1 MSDSRNSSTR
11 DGIVRLI
18 HAGQRLFALSIAT
31 LSVLAVCSL
40 VVGDEPSRRV
50 EPVQSASAT
59 NMFLDVLRLTQHV
72 GLVEA
77 ASPQRDAR
85 TKSIIGKGLGSEG
98 LLRKE
103 AAVELMDAKVFARWS
118 GVDDRLDAAEVR
130 RALAA
135 QAPASRTRLNPQLA
149 EHLSLLAT
157 GYDMLDES
165 RATAGRKLA
174 DWIVENYRPG
184 QPLAITCVCTGN
196 SRRSILS
203 ATMVSISA
211 AYYGLPEIRG
221 FSGGTKPTAFNSR
234 TVKTLREIGLDI
246 TSLGAEAARGDAVTA
261 NLKHR
266 IRWGL
271 TPDDTEM
278 ESIEFSKKYDD
289 AANPQSGFAAL
300 LVCSDAEEACP
311 IIKGASVRVATPF
324 LDPKAYDGTAIEA
337 HKYAERRDDI
347 GRLMMS
353 VMMEARLRL
362 IAAGKFVAV
371 PDPGANPPSSKAN
384 IE

>member
-1 MSDSRNSSTR
+1 M
-11 DGIVRLI
+11 RLI
-18 HAGQRLFALSIAT
+18 HAGQGLFMIGAVGFST
-31 LSVLAVCSL
+31 FVVCSL
-40 VVGDEPSRRV
+40 AQSDEPPRRV
-50 EPVQSASAT
+50 EPVQPANAT

-77 ASPQRDAR
+77 ASPQHDAR
-85 TKSIIGKGLGSEG
+85 TKAIIGKGLGSEG
-98 LLRKE
+98 VLRKD
-103 AAVELMDAKVFARWS
+103 AAVELMDANAFARLA

-135 QAPASRTRLNPQLA
+135 QVPASRTRLNPKLV

-157 GYDMLDES
+157 GYDMLDAS
-165 RATAGRKLA
+165 HATAGRKLA
-174 DWIVENYRPG
+174 DWIVENYRPD
-184 QPLAITCVCTGN
+184 QPLAMTCVCTGN
-196 SRRSILS
+196 SRRSILA
-203 ATMVSISA
+203 ATMVSVSA

-221 FSGGTKPTAFNSR
+221 YSGGTKPSAFNER
-234 TVKTLREIGLDI
+234 TVKTLREIGLEI
-246 TSLGAEAARGDAVTA
+246 TSLGEEAARGEAATA

-271 TPDDTEM
+271 NPNDAAM

-311 IIKGASVRVATPF
+311 MIKGATVRIATPF
-324 LDPKAYDGTAIEA
+324 LDPKTYDGTTIEA

-362 IAAGKFVAV
+362 IAAGKFA
-371 PDPGANPPSSKAN
+371 AAKS
-384 IE
+384 

>member
-1 MSDSRNSSTR
+1 ML
-11 DGIVRLI
+11 LI
-18 HAGQRLFALSIAT
+18 HAGQRLLALSIVT
-31 LSVLAVCSL
+31 LSML
-40 VVGDEPSRRV
+40 VVCAWVESDEPPRRV
-50 EPVQSASAT
+50 EPAQPASAT

-72 GLVEA
+72 GLVQA
-77 ASPQRDAR
+77 ASPQHDAR
-85 TKSIIGKGLGSEG
+85 TKSIIGKGLGSDG
-98 LLRKE
+98 VLRKE
-103 AAVELMDAKVFARWS
+103 AAVELMDANAFARWA

-135 QAPASRTRLNPQLA
+135 QVPASRTRLSPKLA

-157 GYDMLDES
+157 TYDMLDEP

-174 DWIVENYRPG
+174 DWIVENYRTG

-203 ATMVSISA
+203 ATMASVSA

-221 FSGGTKPTAFNSR
+221 YSGGTKPSAFNER
-234 TVKTLREIGLDI
+234 TIKTLREIGLDI
-246 TSLGAEAARGDAVTA
+246 TSLGEEATRGDAVTA

-271 TPDDTEM
+271 APDDAAM

-311 IIKGASVRVATPF
+311 IIKGASVRIATPF

-362 IAAGKFVAV
+362 IAAGKFA
-371 PDPGANPPSSKAN
+371 AAKS
-384 IE
+384 

>member
-1 MSDSRNSSTR
+1 M
-11 DGIVRLI
+11 RLI
-18 HAGQRLFALSIAT
+18 HAGQRLL
-31 LSVLAVCSL
+31 VLGAVGFSAL
-40 VVGDEPSRRV
+40 VVCALVQSDEPSRRV
-50 EPVQSASAT
+50 EPVQPASAT

-72 GLVEA
+72 GLVEV
-77 ASPQRDAR
+77 ASPQRDAS
-85 TKSIIGKGLGSEG
+85 TKAIIGKGLGSEG

-103 AAVELMDAKVFARWS
+103 AAVELMDANVFARWA
-118 GVDDRLDAAEVR
+118 GVDDQLDVAEVR

-135 QAPASRTRLNPQLA
+135 QVPASRTRLNPQLA

-157 GYDMLDES
+157 GYDMLDEP

-203 ATMVSISA
+203 ATMVSVSA
-211 AYYGLPEIRG
+211 AYYGLSEIRG
-221 FSGGTKPTAFNSR
+221 YSGGTKPSAFNER

-246 TSLGAEAARGDAVTA
+246 ASLGEEAARGDAVTA

-266 IRWGL
+266 IRWGFA
-271 TPDDTEM
+271 PDDAAM

-311 IIKGASVRVATPF
+311 VIKGASVRIPLPY

-347 GRLMMS
+347 GRMMMS

-362 IAAGKFVAV
+362 IAAGKFAVAK
-371 PDPGANPPSSKAN
+371 S
-384 IE
+384 